1 MQLFKGRATDQAMD
15 LIAAMLTY
23 EPTKRIT
30 AAAALLHPFF
40 DELRQPTTRLPDGE
54 PLPPLFNFTDEEVAT
69 LRDRPGAMELLVPPH
84 ARTPLNWKGAAA
96 AAGGAGID
104 GAAVGGAGAGS
115 AKPVAGGA
123 GVASASSAGAA
134 AGTSRE
140 SRASDATLSSPKAA
154 AAAPAGAGAGLAKH
168 HTTVASAG
176 ESAAASARM

>member
-1 MQLFKGRATDQAMD
+1 MD

-30 AAAALLHPFF
+30 APAALLHPFF

-54 PLPPLFNFTDEEVAT
+54 PLPPLFNFTDEEVSA

-84 ARTPLNWKGAAA
+84 ARTPLNWKGGLAAAAAA
-96 AAGGAGID
+96 AAGGAGVD
-104 GAAVGGAGAGS
+104 GGAAVGGAGAGK
-115 AKPVAGGA
+115 AAGGA
-123 GVASASSAGAA
+123 GVASSAGAA

-154 AAAPAGAGAGLAKH
+154 APAAAPAGGAAGVAKH
-168 HTTVASAG
+168 YTTTASAGDSAVASA
-176 ESAAASARM
+176 RL